1 MLAIIVTI
9 VPINSN
15 VVTHG
20 KVYPIQHHV
29 IKFVSDL
36 LHVGCWWFSPGTPVS
51 SNNKT
56 DHHDITE
63 ILMKVTLNMTTLTL
77 NSMQK
82 KIIIQGT

>member
-36 LHVGCWWFSPGTPVS
+36 LHVGGFLRVLQFPPTI
-51 SNNKT
+51 K
-56 DHHDITE
+56 
-63 ILMKVTLNMTTLTL
+63 LTT
-77 NSMQK
+77 
-82 KIIIQGT
+82 KI

>member
-1 MLAIIVTI
+1 MLAIIVMI

-36 LHVGCWWFSPGTPVS
+36 LHVGLRQRLL
-51 SNNKT
+51 
-56 DHHDITE
+56 E
-63 ILMKVTLNMTTLTL
+63 L
-77 NSMQK
+77 
-82 KIIIQGT
+82 

>member
-1 MLAIIVTI
+1 MLAIIVMI

-36 LHVGCWWFSPGTPVS
+36 LHSLHANPLAQS
-51 SNNKT
+51 LEQIKLDSDK
-56 DHHDITE
+56 
-63 ILMKVTLNMTTLTL
+63 
-77 NSMQK
+77 
-82 KIIIQGT
+82 

>member
-36 LHVGCWWFSPGTPVS
+36 LHVGGFLRVLQFPPTI
-51 SNNKT
+51 K
-56 DHHDITE
+56 
-63 ILMKVTLNMTTLTL
+63 LTTT
-77 NSMQK
+77 
-82 KIIIQGT
+82 I